1 MVEELRELESSGF
14 YLRVGVDM
22 HVVDGMYQGSRTYMV
37 EIFSRVIVNCP
48 NIQFYL
54 FCSDANNISNI
65 AAPFSFSNVVIVPGI
80 SKNPIFRLAVQLPIL
95 GKRYELDYLHVQYV
109 LPLFIGNKGVVSL
122 HDILFESYPEF
133 FGKFFVLRSRLLMRW
148 SAKRANK
155 IFTISTFSKDDISS
169 RYRICKEKIDLVYC
183 GVDTRR
189 FYSGSDGQEFLV
201 SRGLLSKSYLLTV
214 GRIDPRKNLV
224 GLVQAFD
231 LTNKNVPLVVVGQD
245 GLRAHELFRE
255 IEARGLSQNVI
266 VIKDAGD
273 DELVALYRH
282 AQIFVFPSFSEGF
295 GLPVLEA
302 MASGVPVIVSNT
314 TSLPEVAGEAGVLVD
329 PKNINKLG
337 EALSLLMNSR
347 ELRATLK
354 EKGIIQA
361 QKFNWESS
369 ANLVSQ
375 FYLSKVK
382 GGKYL
387 NA

>member
-1 MVEELRELESSGF
+1 MESSGF
-14 YLRVGVDM
+14 DLRVGVDM

-37 EIFSRVIVNCP
+37 GIFSRVIACCP

-54 FCSDANNISNI
+54 FCSDANNILNI

-80 SKNPIFRLAVQLPIL
+80 SKNPIFRLAVQFPLL
-95 GKRYELDYLHVQYV
+95 SKRYDLDYLHVQYV
-109 LPLFIGNKGVVSL
+109 LPLFLGNKGVVSL

-133 FGKFFVLRSRLLMRW
+133 FGKLFVLRSRLLMRW

-169 RYRICKEKIDLVYC
+169 RYRIRKEKIDLVYC
-183 GVDTRR
+183 GVNTRR
-189 FYSGSDGQEFLV
+189 FYPGIGGQEFLA
-201 SRGLLSKSYLLTV
+201 SRGLVSKGYLLTV

-224 GLVQAFD
+224 GLVQAYD
-231 LTNKNVPLVVVGQD
+231 LTSKDVPLVIVGQD
-245 GLRAHELFRE
+245 GLRSNELYRE
-255 IEARGLSQNVI
+255 IEERGLSQNVI
-266 VIKDAGD
+266 VIKDVGD

-302 MASGVPVIVSNT
+302 MASGVPTIVSNT
-314 TSLPEVAGEAGVLVD
+314 TSLPEVAGEAAVLVD
-329 PKNINKLG
+329 PKNVNELS
-337 EALSLLMNSR
+337 EALSLLLSSL
-347 ELRATLK
+347 ELRGSLR

-375 FYLSKVK
+375 FYLSKVNK
-382 GGKYL
+382 GKDL
-387 NA
+387 NE

>member
-1 MVEELRELESSGF
+1 MESSGF
-14 YLRVGVDM
+14 DLRVGVDM

-37 EIFSRVIVNCP
+37 EIFSRVIACCP
-48 NIQFYL
+48 NIQFHL
-54 FCSDANNISNI
+54 FCSDANNILNI

-80 SKNPIFRLAVQLPIL
+80 SKNPIFRLAVQFPIL
-95 GKRYELDYLHVQYV
+95 SKRYGLDYLHVQYV
-109 LPLFIGNKGVVSL
+109 LPLFLGNKGVVSL

-133 FGKFFVLRSRLLMRW
+133 FGKLFVLRSRLLMRW

-169 RYRICKEKIDLVYC
+169 RYRIRKEKIDLVYC

-189 FYSGSDGQEFLV
+189 FYPGSGGQEFLA
-201 SRGLLSKSYLLTV
+201 SRGLVSKGYLLTV

-224 GLVQAFD
+224 GLVQAYD
-231 LTNKNVPLVVVGQD
+231 LTSKDVPLVIVGQD
-245 GLRAHELFRE
+245 GLRSNELYRE
-255 IEARGLSQNVI
+255 IEERGLSQNVI
-266 VIKDAGD
+266 VIKDVGD

-302 MASGVPVIVSNT
+302 MASGVPTIVSNT
-314 TSLPEVAGEAGVLVD
+314 TSLPEVAGEAAVLVD
-329 PKNINKLG
+329 PKNVNELG
-337 EALSLLMNSR
+337 EALSLLMSSL
-347 ELRATLK
+347 ELRGSLR

-369 ANLVSQ
+369 ANLVAQ
-375 FYLSKVK
+375 FYLSKVNR
-382 GGKYL
+382 GKHL
-387 NA
+387 SE